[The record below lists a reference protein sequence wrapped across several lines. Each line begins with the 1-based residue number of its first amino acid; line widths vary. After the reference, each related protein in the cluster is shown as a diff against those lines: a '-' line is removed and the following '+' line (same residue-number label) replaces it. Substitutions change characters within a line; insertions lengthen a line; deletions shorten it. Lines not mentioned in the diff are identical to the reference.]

1 MVLVDAASASSAA
14 SPARS
19 LLLVEDD
26 LELAALLRDALQET
40 IPKVAC
46 ADTARLARQRL
57 ASQAWDVV
65 VLDAQLP
72 DGDGFELCR
81 ELRQTPSAAAVLMLT
96 ARASE
101 ADRVTGL
108 ELGADDYLTKPFSLR
123 ELLLRVGNLLRRRA
137 SGPGA
142 AAVDRIACG
151 DLVIEVGHRRV
162 HCRGR
167 EIVLTPREFDLL
179 AFMARKADHVFTRSQ
194 LLSAV
199 WGARFE
205 GFEHTVN
212 SHINRLRA
220 KIESDPRR
228 PGRLV
233 TVWGAGYRLV
243 GSPVDSALAR

>member
-1 MVLVDAASASSAA
+1 MVFVDAASASSAA
-14 SPARS
+14 LPARS

-40 IPKVAC
+40 IRKVAC

-81 ELRQTPSAAAVLMLT
+81 ELRQTPSAAAVLFLT

-101 ADRVTGL
+101 ADRITGL

-137 SGPGA
+137 SAPGA
-142 AAVDRIACG
+142 AVADDPITCG
-151 DLVIEVGHRRV
+151 DIVIEVGRRRV
-162 HCRGR
+162 HCRGC

-179 AFMARKADHVFTRSQ
+179 AFMARKADRVFTRSQ
-194 LLSAV
+194 LLNAV

-220 KIESDPRR
+220 KIESNPRR
-228 PGRLV
+228 PARLV

-243 GSPVDSALAR
+243 ASPFD